1 MNIIIFDFEVFKYDT
16 LLGVIELHNN
26 EEKLIQMWNLDD
38 IKNYFYAHRNDLWV
52 GHNNWC
58 YDDLILEGIIENKDP
73 YNLSRTLINSKFK
86 PRCKLKIFS
95 YDLMNSSEHKYKL
108 KLTELLIGKNIH
120 TTEVDF
126 NINRPLNEEE
136 ILKTNSYN
144 KSDLE
149 QTLYNFKAM
158 YKKVKLRLD
167 IIKEFK
173 LPIIENLKVT
183 GTKLAAN
190 VLGAVHDDSIQY
202 KLIKPTI
209 YPQLR
214 LKNKRLLDFYLNEEF
229 RKGCSDVIH
238 VAGADITIAAGGAH
252 SAIKKYHTNKFL
264 YFDVSGYYNL
274 IMINFDLLPRTMN
287 EEAKKLYVYMYHEQL
302 RLKKIDPIRRA
313 MYKTILLSVF
323 GAMNNEFTDFYDPQK
338 ALLVTITGQLF
349 IVDLLEKL
357 EGLVKVIQTNTDGIM
372 VEPLDWNDEKKIIG
386 IVEEWESRTGFV
398 IKKEHK
404 YNLWQRDVNCYFCVD
419 DKGVVEYKGD
429 ALKNYDIGKDAFS
442 TGDIFNC
449 KEPPIIAQGIIAC
462 LKDYIMPEDF
472 VNQHKDDL
480 ILFQYIAKQNTYEYI
495 TYETFTLLDAS
506 STMIKIDGGICRAF
520 AYNNKKT
527 TGMIYKYKTAKG
539 KLSRA
544 KVSNLPPSVFIHNQS
559 ILDEKAIKEI
569 QSQIDYDYYIKRIY
583 EKVETFINMED

>member
-52 GHNNWC
+52 GHNNWG

-73 YNLSRTLINSKFK
+73 YNLSCTLINSKFK
-86 PRCKLKIFS
+86 PRCKLKFFS

-287 EEAKKLYVYMYHEQL
+287 EEAKKLYVYMYHEQ
-302 RLKKIDPIRRA
+302 
-313 MYKTILLSVF
+313 
-323 GAMNNEFTDFYDPQK
+323 
-338 ALLVTITGQLF
+338 
-349 IVDLLEKL
+349 
-357 EGLVKVIQTNTDGIM
+357 
-372 VEPLDWNDEKKIIG
+372 
-386 IVEEWESRTGFV
+386 
-398 IKKEHK
+398 
-404 YNLWQRDVNCYFCVD
+404 
-419 DKGVVEYKGD
+419 
-429 ALKNYDIGKDAFS
+429 
-442 TGDIFNC
+442 
-449 KEPPIIAQGIIAC
+449 
-462 LKDYIMPEDF
+462 
-472 VNQHKDDL
+472 
-480 ILFQYIAKQNTYEYI
+480 
-495 TYETFTLLDAS
+495 
-506 STMIKIDGGICRAF
+506 
-520 AYNNKKT
+520 
-527 TGMIYKYKTAKG
+527 
-539 KLSRA
+539 
-544 KVSNLPPSVFIHNQS
+544 
-559 ILDEKAIKEI
+559 
-569 QSQIDYDYYIKRIY
+569 
-583 EKVETFINMED
+583 